1 MADKAAVLARAEA
14 LQINL
19 RSDIHGAVG
28 ITLDEATTREDVL
41 NLFRAIVGDDHGLD
55 IDTLDKDVALDSR
68 SIPAAMLRDDAIL
81 THPVFNR
88 YHSETEMMRYMHAL
102 ERKDLALNQAMIP
115 LGSCTMK
122 LNAAAEMIP
131 ITWPEFAELH
141 PFCPVE
147 QAEGYQQMIA
157 QLSDWLVKL
166 TGYDAVCMQPNS
178 GAQGEYAGLLAIRH
192 YHESRNEG
200 HRDICLILAP
210 RTAPTR
216 LPRRWRVCR

>member
-1 MADKAAVLARAEA
+1 
-14 LQINL
+14 
-19 RSDIHGAVG
+19 
-28 ITLDEATTREDVL
+28 
-41 NLFRAIVGDDHGLD
+41 
-55 IDTLDKDVALDSR
+55 
-68 SIPAAMLRDDAIL
+68 
-81 THPVFNR
+81 
-88 YHSETEMMRYMHAL
+88 
-102 ERKDLALNQAMIP
+102 MIP

-178 GAQGEYAGLLAIRH
+178 GAQGEYAGAGDSPL
-192 YHESRNEG
+192 SREPQ
-200 HRDICLILAP
+200 RRP
-210 RTAPTR
+210 SRY
-216 LPRRWRVCR
+216 LPDP